1 MRLIKLIEFLKRN
14 VAFFFLLS
22 LLSFGLLFS
31 MISSYMGFMGED
43 NLFASNIRKV
53 NFFLALIGIVIS
65 IGSGL
70 YKKCLTR
77 EMVFLFLL
85 YFYYIFI
92 VRNDISNIDVTGIV
106 LDAHDKNLIMVRMT
120 RLVFFPLLAVLLF
133 RVKNLNLFRLAK
145 AVLIS
150 LTISLILAMSVLEI
164 SLGSVVDERLSIEG
178 ELNALNMGYWGGTLF
193 VMSLFYIAKE
203 KNKMQKN
210 IFGFISIIIALYVM
224 LISGSRGPIIYSF
237 IIFYY
242 FMLSTSAFSSIKKYV
257 NVVLILTLILVLI
270 DYTFLTDIIGLFNP
284 TLEERIVSSITDQ
297 EVSGRDK
304 LYIIALNQFYSSPFF
319 GDFFL
324 LTSGHYKGEYPHNIL
339 LEALMTLGLFGAIPF
354 FYLLIQTFKRVH
366 LMIKIND
373 NTTWICLLFLVSFFK
388 GLSTWNLYGN
398 TLLWVSMAIILSFK
412 LPFLKFKLKTK
423 NKK

>member
-1 MRLIKLIEFLKRN
+1 MQLIKFIGFLKRN
-14 VAFFFLLS
+14 FSFLFLLS

-43 NLFASNIRKV
+43 NLFASIIRKV
-53 NFFLALIGIVIS
+53 NFFLALIGIVTS

-70 YKKCLTR
+70 YQKFLTR

-85 YFYYIFI
+85 YIYYIFI
-92 VRNDISNIDVTGIV
+92 VKDDISNIDAKGIV
-106 LDAHDKNLIMVRMT
+106 LDAQEKNLIMLRMT

-133 RVKNLNLFRLAK
+133 RVKDLKLFRLAK
-145 AVLIS
+145 AILIS
-150 LTISLILAMSVLEI
+150 LTISLILALVVLEVTI
-164 SLGSVVDERLSIEG
+164 GSVVDERLSIEG
-178 ELNALNMGYWGGTLF
+178 ELNSLNMGYWGATLF
-193 VMSLFYIAKE
+193 MMCLFYVIKE
-203 KNKMQKN
+203 KNKTQKY
-210 IFGFISIIIALYVM
+210 ILGAISLIIALYIM

-242 FMLSTSAFSSIKKYV
+242 FILNTSAFSSIKKYV
-257 NVVLILTLILVLI
+257 NAILILTLILVLI
-270 DYTFLTDIIGLFNP
+270 DYTFLTDVIGLFNP
-284 TLEERIVSSITDQ
+284 ALEERIISTIVDN
-297 EVSGRDK
+297 EVSGRDR
-304 LYIIALNQFYSSPFF
+304 LYVIALDQFYSSPFF

-339 LEALMTLGLFGAIPF
+339 LEALMTLGLFGALPF

-373 NTTWICLLFLVSFFK
+373 NTTWIGLLFLVSFFK

-412 LPFLKFKLKTK
+412 YNFLKFKLKK
-423 NKK
+423 